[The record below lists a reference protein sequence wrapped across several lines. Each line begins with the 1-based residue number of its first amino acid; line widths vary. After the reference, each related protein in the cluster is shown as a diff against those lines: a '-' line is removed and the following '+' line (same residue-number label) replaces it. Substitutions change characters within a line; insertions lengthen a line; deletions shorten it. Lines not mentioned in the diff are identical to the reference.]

1 MYKILIIALC
11 SFCLAAS
18 SIYGQIG
25 VIAND
30 KMNVFY
36 IGVDNPISVAVAG
49 VPSQNIVLEG
59 SGAGISIRPTS
70 EGQYI
75 VNISQAGE
83 TTLTLKDSK
92 TAKVYATLR
101 YRCKRIPDPVVR
113 LNGKEGGNFG
123 AGEMKAQLGL
133 VPQAPNFDMDI
144 KLDVQ
149 SYTLYY
155 NSRGE
160 TTTFQ
165 GKGSRFT
172 PEIAT
177 AVSKASPGDTYTFT
191 DIRVRCP
198 GDDTARPIN
207 NIAIKI
213 R

>member
-1 MYKILIIALC
+1 MHKVLIIALC
-11 SFCLAAS
+11 SFCLAAA

-36 IGVDNPISVAVAG
+36 VGVDNPISVAVAG
-49 VPSQNIVLEG
+49 VPSQNLVLEG
-59 SGAGISIRPTS
+59 SGGGISIRPSS
-70 EGQYI
+70 EGKYI
-75 VNISQAGE
+75 VYVTQAGE
-83 TTLTLKDSK
+83 AILTVKDSK

-113 LNGKEGGNFG
+113 LNGKQGGNFG

-133 VPQAPNFDMDI
+133 VPEAPNFDMDI

-160 TTTFQ
+160 TTVLQ

-172 PEIAT
+172 AEIAN

-198 GDDTARPIN
+198 GDNTARAID